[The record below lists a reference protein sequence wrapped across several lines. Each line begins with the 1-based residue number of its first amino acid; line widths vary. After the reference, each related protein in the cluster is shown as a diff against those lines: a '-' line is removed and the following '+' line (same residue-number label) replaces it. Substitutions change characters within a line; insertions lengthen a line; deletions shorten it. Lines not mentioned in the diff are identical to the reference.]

1 MRAETVRD
9 VLATHSQF
17 ELSSNAEHRLPV
29 HFSFTTITMSS
40 CPKWRRSTRKQS
52 KYFSV
57 QWRLAYSSH
66 TILYCARRET
76 ILIINCAL
84 NTVTF
89 SAKHFLMPLFAS
101 NVCMYATVWSAS
113 FAKRCAY
120 GQQQQACVEDR
131 SQYNCPHSCIHNS
144 RRVLLMC
151 ESRSRNYECG
161 YVHTRLKKGNIMLC
175 RGCACPGQMSVQK
188 VRLPTNVDHIEPT
201 TVRDAIV
208 FNAGGKDHQL
218 RIILKARPVK

>member
-1 MRAETVRD
+1 MPST
-9 VLATHSQF
+9 LP
-17 ELSSNAEHRLPV
+17 LSLQNIFL
-29 HFSFTTITMSS
+29 
-40 CPKWRRSTRKQS
+40 C
-52 KYFSV
+52 
-57 QWRLAYSSH
+57 
-66 TILYCARRET
+66 LYLQAMC
-76 ILIINCAL
+76 
-84 NTVTF
+84 
-89 SAKHFLMPLFAS
+89 S
-101 NVCMYATVWSAS
+101 YATVWSAS

-161 YVHTRLKKGNIMLC
+161 YVYTRLKKDNIMLW

-188 VRLPTNVDHIEPT
+188 VRLLTNVDHIEPT
-201 TVRDAIV
+201 TLRDSIV
-208 FNAGGKDHQL
+208 FHAGGKDHQL